1 MNRWKAGAIHL
12 LLSVAVVG
20 AIAAFVYFV
29 WTPKGLWAIAG
40 VDRPLLI
47 LFAAVLM
54 VGPALTTLVYRPGK
68 NTLRSDL
75 VVVALLQTAFLGYGL
90 WMLARTRPV
99 FLVAAVDRYE
109 VIFANDI
116 DPTDLE
122 QAPAQYRQL
131 SWTGPRIVGL
141 QRTSSQGAGPAILFD
156 TPQQP
161 AYYTDFKA
169 YAPLLLSRAKPLGGL
184 MARSPKEH
192 ARVTAALR
200 RLGRKES
207 STLFVPIT
215 SRRKGSAVMLIDAGS
230 GLPLQTLTLDPWI

>member
-1 MNRWKAGAIHL
+1 
-12 LLSVAVVG
+12 
-20 AIAAFVYFV
+20 
-29 WTPKGLWAIAG
+29 
-40 VDRPLLI
+40 
-47 LFAAVLM
+47 
-54 VGPALTTLVYRPGK
+54 
-68 NTLRSDL
+68 
-75 VVVALLQTAFLGYGL
+75 
-90 WMLARTRPV
+90 MLARTRPV